1 MSLSIKNLQYK
12 FTIRLAVL
20 SVFILTNVLIVGIA
34 LGLQYYFSKK
44 MATESAFNYYDTT
57 ASQTADYLHG
67 IDTQATQSTRSLA
80 QIPSLVQNN
89 ELGDVTQQ
97 IFAQV
102 LQSSSSFYSAI
113 IGFENGDLYQ
123 VINLA
128 LSNEVRRNLNAAPS
142 DRWLVVNISEK
153 QGQRIRKTAYYDAEF
168 KLRVSHLETSEY
180 DVRTRPWYS
189 NALNGDVHKTS
200 PYLFKSLQSP
210 GQTYSTVIPNTNNVV
225 AIDVALSS
233 LSTYLKRQK
242 LSDEG
247 DIFLY
252 QETGEIIASNQK
264 SELQASLS
272 QVAPVALSDAQQA
285 YLTAHGPV
293 KISNSTDWSPVDFSI
308 AGKPQGYAID
318 VLNIVATTTGIDFEL
333 VNGHTWPKL
342 MSMYENGKLDA
353 MPAVYDNQENRT
365 LGHLSNTI
373 MEMPF
378 SVITAP
384 NVVEISSIE
393 QLFGKT
399 VAITQGWSFSNILR
413 NNYPQITLKEVPL
426 LKDVIEEVR
435 QGKAFAG
442 IDSKLILQ
450 HTAQQF
456 FIEGI
461 AFHPALDFGVIA
473 VPSTLH
479 VVAKDRQLVEIINLG
494 LGQITPQLKR
504 QLDRKWGVSQQR
516 EGGTNS
522 NGVVPYYQLITLARD
537 SEYHHK
543 MNMIDIEDKSYF
555 IYIKPMANSSDT
567 FSVIM
572 PVNEVLGESMLEI
585 KSSIFI
591 TAVCL
596 LLMLVL
602 TGVFVSPIV
611 APIHKLSR
619 QNEKIKQRKFSEVKH
634 TPSRIIELDQLS
646 LSMIDMAKSI
656 EQHGKDQ
663 QNLLDS
669 FIKIISQAID
679 DKSHYTGGHCERVPE
694 LGLQLAQAASESKE
708 GVFADF
714 KFKNDDEI
722 REFTIAAWLHD
733 CGKITTPVHI
743 VDKGTKL
750 EVIYNRIHEI
760 RMRFEVLW
768 RDAEI
773 EYLKQ
778 VAKTPERQGQLQQAL
793 NNNRKQLREDFSFVA
808 QANVGGE
815 FMDEAHIK
823 RLNSLKEIT
832 WQRYFDNRLGLS
844 PVEESKLDMS
854 DKPLPVTE
862 SLLADKREHIEY
874 RVKPVEFPPEFE
886 IKMEVP
892 QYVSNQGEVYNLSIG
907 RGTLTAEDRYIINEH
922 VISTIKMLEALPL
935 PPELSRVSRYA
946 STHHET
952 LKGTGYPRK
961 LSADDLSMPERV
973 LVIADI
979 FEALTAAD
987 RPYKKAKPVSVA
999 IDILHKMALDEHVD
1013 IDLFELLLTSG
1024 IYKEYAKQC
1033 MPAAQVDEV
1042 DISKYLRVSSDL
1054 KLSES
1059 AV

>member
-1 MSLSIKNLQYK
+1 MSLTVKSLQYK
-12 FTIRLAVL
+12 FSIRLAVL

-34 LGLQYYFSKK
+34 LGLQYYFSKQ

-57 ASQTADYLHG
+57 ASQTADYLQR
-67 IDTQATQSTRSLA
+67 IDSQATQSTKSLA
-80 QIPSLVQNN
+80 QIPSLVD
-89 ELGDVTQQ
+89 GDDIGAVTQQ

-102 LQSSSSFYSAI
+102 LQSSNSFYSAI

-128 LSNEVRRNLNAAPS
+128 LSADVRRNLNAAPT
-142 DRWLVVNISEK
+142 DRWLVVNVSE
-153 QGQRIRKTAYYDAEF
+153 QRGRRLRQTSYFDEF
-168 KLRVSHLETSEY
+168 FNLRVAHLEDSEY
-180 DVRTRPWYS
+180 DVRTRPWYT
-189 NALNGDVHKTS
+189 NALDGDVHKTS

-210 GQTYSTVIPNTNNVV
+210 GQTYSTVIANSRNVV
-225 AIDVALSS
+225 AIDIALSS
-233 LSTYLKRQK
+233 ISTYLKKQK

-247 DIFLY
+247 EVYLY
-252 QETGEIIASNQK
+252 QESGEIIASNQK
-264 SELQASLS
+264 SELQATLS
-272 QVAPVALSDAQQA
+272 QVSPVELSEEQRA
-285 YLTAHGPV
+285 YISAHGSV
-293 KISNSTDWSPVDFSI
+293 KISNSADWSPIDFAIS
-308 AGKPQGYAID
+308 GKPQGYAID
-318 VLNIVATTTGIDFEL
+318 VLDIVSAKTGLEFEFI
-333 VNGHTWPKL
+333 NGHTWPEL
-342 MSMYENGKLDA
+342 MRMYESGQLDA
-353 MPAVYDNQENRT
+353 LPAVYDNEENKA
-365 LGHLSNTI
+365 LGELSNTI
-373 MEMPF
+373 LDMPF
-378 SVITAP
+378 SVVTAP
-384 NVVEISSIE
+384 NVAEISKIE

-413 NNYPQITLKEVPL
+413 KNYPQINLVEVPL

-435 QGKAFAG
+435 QGSAFAG
-442 IDSKLILQ
+442 IDSKLILE
-450 HTAQQF
+450 HTARQF

-461 AFHPALDFGVIA
+461 AFHPALDFGSIQ

-479 VVAKDRQLVEIINLG
+479 VVAKDPLLVEIIDLA
-494 LGQITPQLKR
+494 LAKFTPQMKA
-504 QLDRKWGVSQQR
+504 QLDKKWGVNQQKNVKPV
-516 EGGTNS
+516 T
-522 NGVVPYYQLITLARD
+522 NGVVPYYQLITLARE
-537 SEYHHK
+537 SQFHNQ
-543 MNMIDIEDKSYF
+543 MTMLDINGISYF
-555 IYIKPMANSSDT
+555 IYVKPMTDSKDT

-572 PVNEVLGESMLEI
+572 PVDKVLGESMLEI
-585 KSSIFI
+585 KWSIVI
-591 TAVCL
+591 TAICL
-596 LLMLVL
+596 LLMLIL
-602 TGVFVSPIV
+602 TGAFVSPIV
-611 APIHKLSR
+611 APIRKLSR
-619 QNEKIKQRKFSEVKH
+619 QNQKIKQRKYSEVKY
-634 TPSRIIELDQLS
+634 TPSSIIELEQLS
-646 LSMIDMAKSI
+646 RSMIEMAKSI
-656 EQHGKDQ
+656 EQHEKDQ

-694 LGLQLAQAASESKE
+694 LGLELAHAASEAKH
-708 GVFADF
+708 GVFKDF
-714 KFKNDDEI
+714 EFKNDDEI

-778 VAKTPERQGQLQQAL
+778 LAKTPDRQEQLQMAL
-793 NNNRKQLREDFSFVA
+793 DNNRKQLREDFAFIA

-815 FMDEAHIK
+815 FMDDAHIQ

-844 PVEESKLDMS
+844 PVEESKMDMS
-854 DKPLPVTE
+854 EQSLPVTE

-874 RVKPVEFPPEFE
+874 RTKPVEFPPEFE
-886 IKMEVP
+886 IKMDVP

-961 LSADDLSMPERV
+961 LSADDLSIPERV

-1033 MPAAQVDEV
+1033 MPEAQVDEV
-1042 DISKYLRVSSDL
+1042 DVSKYLRTSSDL

-1059 AV
+1059 TV